1 MKKKK
6 VLKIEKKIKLNII
19 ISKEISME
27 MNILKKSHLLRKIGK
42 RKQKQERV
50 KLLKEEIKI

>member
-27 MNILKKSHLLRKIGK
+27 MNILKKSHLLMKIEK

-50 KLLKEEIKI
+50 KLLKGEIKI

>member
-1 MKKKK
+1 MKMKK

-50 KLLKEEIKI
+50 KLLKGEIKI